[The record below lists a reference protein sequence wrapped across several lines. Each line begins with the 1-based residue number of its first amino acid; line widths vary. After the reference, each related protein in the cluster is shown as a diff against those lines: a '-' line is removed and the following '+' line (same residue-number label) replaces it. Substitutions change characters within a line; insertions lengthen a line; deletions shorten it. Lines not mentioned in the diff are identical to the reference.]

1 MNLKSPKTTVNKS
14 AEVLFDYMDN
24 LQNFKHLMPPTVEK
38 FEVDGD
44 SFVFGIKGMP
54 EIRLIVKEKTPFTKY
69 VLTAASSKLDFSLI
83 NNIKPIDENSCE
95 VEIEFEADLNPMMA
109 MMLKKP
115 LSNFLNGLS
124 EQLGKI

>member
-1 MNLKSPKTTVNKS
+1 MNLKSPKTKVNKS

-24 LQNFKHLMPPTVEK
+24 LHNFKDLMPPSVEK
-38 FEVDGD
+38 FEVDGE

-69 VLTAASSKLDFSLI
+69 VLAAASSKLDFSLI
-83 NNIKPIDENSCE
+83 NNINPIDESSCE
-95 VEIEFEADLNPMMA
+95 VEIEFEADLNPMMS

-115 LSNFLNGLS
+115 LTNFLNGLS
-124 EQLGKI
+124 EQLSKI